1 MTDRSVRKLVKIF
14 DIDEYVLQ
22 EDLAEV
28 LRKLYEGR
36 KFENAT
42 NWVEFNTTIQKISI
56 HDLNKFAAVDD
67 FSILGTWLQHPV
79 PDVEGCN
86 NMQYEE
92 DDQAEANMS
101 AGAGNQVPEDPDAEE
116 KLLVNLFHMVDA
128 VYKMQPSK
136 PMDNIIYPSIEDSF
150 FLAYYSEVFDNCN
163 DEPKKCCSVFDVL
176 RSTDPLDDNSHA
188 FLPPRVWSEAREC

>member
-28 LRKLYEGR
+28 LRKLYEGG
-36 KFENAT
+36 KSENAT
-42 NWVEFNTTIQKISI
+42 NRVEFNTTIPKISI
-56 HDLNKFAAVDD
+56 HNLNKLAAVDD

-101 AGAGNQVPEDPDAEE
+101 AGAGNQVPEDPDAEDNG
-116 KLLVNLFHMVDA
+116 KHLVNLIHMADA

-136 PMDNIIYPSIEDSF
+136 SMDNSIYPSIEDSF
-150 FLAYYSEVFDNCN
+150 FLAYHSEVFDICN
-163 DEPKKCCSVFDVL
+163 DEPKKCGSFFDVL
-176 RSTDPLDDNSHA
+176 RSTDPLD
-188 FLPPRVWSEAREC
+188 V